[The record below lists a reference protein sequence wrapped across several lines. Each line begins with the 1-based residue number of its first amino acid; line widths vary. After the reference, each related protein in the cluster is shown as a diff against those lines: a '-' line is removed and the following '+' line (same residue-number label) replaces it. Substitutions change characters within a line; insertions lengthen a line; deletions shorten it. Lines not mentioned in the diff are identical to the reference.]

1 MDKRRPGNAIRAN
14 LASARWLGR
23 WLSGSALPAAI
34 YRDLVAPLFTMR
46 APIIGFGFLYFFVS
60 ALILLRWLDPTI
72 LILMVSAIAVTTLR
86 VIVLDRY
93 HRAGGAAQR
102 PDDLAAW
109 ERHYT
114 AWTFVFALLLAALN
128 VRVLMV
134 HEPLM
139 LTGTISLLFTFGA
152 GVVSRTSCR
161 PRLCVGSLLIAVLPT
176 AAAMLW
182 HATTASDQRLHGA
195 FFILFA
201 LMLLAVLAMSL
212 DSVRHLHAAAL
223 EQLITKH
230 DLAKLARYD
239 PLTGLPNRLILREA
253 FHARLEGATNIGAQ
267 LAVHYLDL
275 DGFKAINDSHGHPVG
290 DQLLKEVAK
299 RLIATIR
306 ADDGAFRLGGDE
318 FLLIQAGVTHRDEA
332 ELLARR
338 VIKHLSEPYL
348 LNGKALRISV
358 SIGIALTSDFGAE
371 LDELVTCADAA
382 LYRSKARGKSQ
393 LQFCEAKD
401 YPEPGRSAA

>member
-1 MDKRRPGNAIRAN
+1 MDRRRPGHALRVKLTSLN
-14 LASARWLGR
+14 
-23 WLSGSALPAAI
+23 WLSGPHLPAAI

-60 ALILLRWLDPTI
+60 TLILLRWPDPAI
-72 LILMVSAIAVTTLR
+72 FALMVSSVAVTTVR

-93 HRAGGAAQR
+93 RRAGGTMQR
-102 PDDLAAW
+102 PADLALW
-109 ERHYT
+109 ERRYM
-114 AWTFVFALLLAALN
+114 AWTFVFAVLLAGLN

-139 LTGTISLLFTFGA
+139 LIGTISLVFTFGA

-161 PRLCVGSLLIAVLPT
+161 PRVCVGSLLIAVVPT
-176 AAAMLW
+176 AVAMLW
-182 HATTASDQRLHGA
+182 HATTADEQQMHA
-195 FFILFA
+195 EFFVLFA
-201 LMLLAVLAMSL
+201 LMLLAVLAMSI

-253 FHARLEGATNIGAQ
+253 FHARLEGAQKSGTQ
-267 LAVHYLDL
+267 LAIHYLDL
-275 DGFKAINDSHGHPVG
+275 DGFKAVNDSHGHPVG
-290 DQLLKEVAK
+290 DQMLKEVAS
-299 RLIATIR
+299 RLLTTVR
-306 ADDGAFRLGGDE
+306 TDDGAFRLGGDE
-318 FLLIQAGVTHRDEA
+318 FLIIQANVTHRDEA

-338 VIKHLSEPYL
+338 VIKHLSEPYI
-348 LNGKALRISV
+348 LNGTALRISV
-358 SIGIALTSDFGAE
+358 SVGIALTADFGAE
-371 LDELVTCADAA
+371 LDELVACADAA
-382 LYRSKARGKSQ
+382 LYRSKARGKAQ
-393 LQFCEAKD
+393 LQFCDTKD